1 MMIDF
6 HYETDF
12 VIGDETKFA
21 DWISRIVDSEN
32 SGYSQLDF
40 IFCDDE
46 YLLKINQD
54 YLDHDT
60 YTDII
65 TFPYEDLS
73 GIAGDIFISV
83 ERVKEN
89 ATEFEV
95 DFDLELK
102 RVMAHG
108 VLHLLG
114 FGDKS
119 EEESSLMR
127 LKEDEK
133 IKLFHVEH

>member
-1 MMIDF
+1 MIDF
-6 HYETDF
+6 HYESDF
-12 VIGDETKFA
+12 IIEDETKFA
-21 DWISRIVDSEN
+21 DWIGRLVMSEGR
-32 SGYSQLDF
+32 SYSQLDF

-54 YLDHDT
+54 YLNHDT

-65 TFPYEDLS
+65 TFPYEDMNGL
-73 GIAGDIFISV
+73 AGDIFISV
-83 ERVKEN
+83 DRVRDN
-89 ATEFEV
+89 ALEFRV
-95 DFDLELK
+95 DFDTELK

-108 VLHLLG
+108 VLHLIG

-119 EEESSLMR
+119 EEEALLMR
-127 LKEDEK
+127 AKEDEK

>member
-1 MMIDF
+1 MIDF

-12 VIGDETKFA
+12 SIDDETKFA
-21 DWISRIVDSEN
+21 DWINRIILSEDEV
-32 SGYSQLDF
+32 YSQLDF
-40 IFCDDE
+40 IFCDDD

-65 TFPYEDLS
+65 TFPYEDMS

-89 ATEFEV
+89 ALDFGVEFY
-95 DFDLELK
+95 LELK

-114 FGDKS
+114 YCDKS
-119 EEESSLMR
+119 EEEIVQMR

>member
-1 MMIDF
+1 MIDF

-12 VIGDETKFA
+12 SIDDETKFA
-21 DWISRIVDSEN
+21 DWINRIILSEDEV
-32 SGYSQLDF
+32 YSQLDF
-40 IFCDDE
+40 IFCDDD

-65 TFPYEDLS
+65 TFPYEDMS

-89 ATEFEV
+89 ALDFGVEFY
-95 DFDLELK
+95 LELK

-114 FGDKS
+114 YGDKS
-119 EEESSLMR
+119 EEETMQMR

>member
-1 MMIDF
+1 MIDF

-12 VIGDETKFA
+12 SIEDEAKFA
-21 DWISRIVDSEN
+21 DWINRIILSEDEV
-32 SGYSQLDF
+32 YSQLDF
-40 IFCDDE
+40 IFCDDD

-65 TFPYEDLS
+65 TFPYEDMS

-89 ATEFEV
+89 ALDFGVEFY
-95 DFDLELK
+95 LELK

-114 FGDKS
+114 YGDKS
-119 EEESSLMR
+119 EEEIVQMR

>member
-1 MMIDF
+1 MIEF

-12 VIGDETKFA
+12 SLDNVTKFA
-21 DWISRIVDSEN
+21 DWIGRIVISE
-32 SGYSQLDF
+32 SKDYGQLDF

-65 TFPYEDLS
+65 TFPYGDMNV
-73 GIAGDIFISV
+73 IVGDIFISID
-83 ERVKEN
+83 RVKDN
-89 ATEFEV
+89 ATDFGV
-95 DFDLELK
+95 DFELELK

-114 FGDKS
+114 FGDKN
-119 EEESSLMR
+119 EEEALQMR